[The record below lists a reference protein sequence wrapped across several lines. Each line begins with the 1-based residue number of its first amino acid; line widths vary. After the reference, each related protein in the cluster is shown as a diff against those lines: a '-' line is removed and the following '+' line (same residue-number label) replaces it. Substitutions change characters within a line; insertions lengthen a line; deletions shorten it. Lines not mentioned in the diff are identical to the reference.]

1 MSNLLKFGIPKGSLE
16 EATID
21 LFKQAGW
28 TVKTSSRSYFPG
40 IDDDEMKCSLI
51 RPQEMGRYVERGTID
66 VGIAGRDWVRENDSD
81 VVEVCEM
88 VYSKVSRRPVRW
100 VLVVGQESKVQKP
113 EDLAGCT
120 ISTELVEFTK
130 RYFAERNIPV
140 TVEFSWGATEAKVVE
155 GLCDAIVEVT
165 ETGSTIK
172 ANNLRIVC
180 DLMTSVPVMIAN
192 KTAWTDPW
200 KRAKIEQI
208 ATLLQSALRAEGMVG
223 PEDERAGR
231 PYRGDHLGA
240 AESEESD
247 CITPLQVRLGL
258 HREYPAGKGSPPDHP
273 RTAASRRPGDCRI
286 SADQDYLIAP
296 RIEAGRL
303 CAACKKP
310 RQVFPPG
317 LCRRQS

>member
-1 MSNLLKFGIPKGSLE
+1 MSNILKFGIPKGSLE
-16 EATID
+16 EATVD

-28 TVKTSSRSYFPG
+28 SLGISSRSYFPT
-40 IDDDEMKCSLI
+40 IDDEEMKCSLI

-66 VGIAGRDWVRENDSD
+66 VGIAGRDWVRENNSD

-100 VLVVGQESKVQKP
+100 VLVVGPNSPVERP

-165 ETGSTIK
+165 ETGSTIR

-180 DLMTSVPVMIAN
+180 DLMSSVPVMIAN
-192 KTAWTDPW
+192 RAAWNDPW
-200 KRAKIEQI
+200 KRTKIEQI
-208 ATLLQSALRAEGMVG
+208 GTMLQSALSAEGMVG
-223 PEDERAGR
+223 LKMNAPADRIEEIIAILPSLKNPTVSHLYKSDWVSIESILPEKQVRQIIPALMT
-231 PYRGDHLGA
+231 LGA
-240 AESEESD
+240 QG
-247 CITPLQVRLGL
+247 IV
-258 HREYPAGKGSPPDHP
+258 EYPLSK
-273 RTAASRRPGDCRI
+273 I
-286 SADQDYLIAP
+286 I
-296 RIEAGRL
+296 
-303 CAACKKP
+303 
-310 RQVFPPG
+310 
-317 LCRRQS
+317 